1 MKKNFLTEEDPAKE
15 IGKTLKEIRFKRD
28 LTLDN
33 VSSLTGVSKTML
45 GQIER
50 GVSIP
55 TVSVLW
61 KIAKGLQISLSTL
74 LNESMQQYKAI
85 EILDELIPV
94 YDENDKMILYN
105 IFPFNPLSGF
115 EYFYIILKPGAQHQS
130 DPHRS
135 IAEEYIIVTK
145 GTLTLQLEQQIF
157 TLVAPAKINFH
168 ANIWHC
174 YANNTEEEVVFQ
186 NIMKYI

>member
-1 MKKNFLTEEDPAKE
+1 MVRSIDEDPSKE
-15 IGKTLKEIRFKRD
+15 IGKILKRIRAERD

-33 VSSLTGVSKTML
+33 VASLTGVSKTML

-50 GVSIP
+50 GVSVP

-74 LNESMQQYKAI
+74 LNEPVQQYEPV
-85 EILDELIPV
+85 EILRDLKPV
-94 YDENDKMILYN
+94 YDEDNGMILYN

-115 EYFYIILKPGAQHQS
+115 ECFYIILEPGTRHPS

-135 IAEEYIIVTK
+135 AAEEYIIVTE
-145 GTLTLQLEQQIF
+145 GTLKLQLEQQTF

-168 ANIWHC
+168 ANIRHC
-174 YANNTEEEVVFQ
+174 YLNDSDERTVFQ
-186 NIMKYI
+186 NIMKY

>member
-1 MKKNFLTEEDPAKE
+1 MNTSIPFNEDPAKE
-15 IGKTLKEIRFKRD
+15 IGKTLKKIRSDRD

-33 VSSLTGVSKTML
+33 VAALTGVSKTML

-55 TVSVLW
+55 TISVLW

-74 LNESMQQYKAI
+74 LSEQPTQYKAVD
-85 EILDELIPV
+85 ILKDLKPI
-94 YDENDKMILYN
+94 YDEDNKMILYN

-115 EYFYIILKPGAQHQS
+115 EYFYIILEPGARHAS
-130 DPHRS
+130 EPHRS
-135 IAEEYIIVTK
+135 VAEEYVIVTE
-145 GTLTLQLEQQIF
+145 GTLTLQLEQQVF
-157 TLVAPAKINFH
+157 TLKAPSKINFR

-174 YANNTEEEVVFQ
+174 YSNETESPVVFQ
-186 NIMKYI
+186 NIMKY